1 MLTEEQKRVRKIRDE
16 DSSFF
21 SAIISLKT
29 VLDYCPEKRT
39 ERKRGLQ
46 RKEKNQEI
54 GRVSVVFLEEH
65 ELMLLRTR
73 KMEKRGFSI
82 PSLLCCFSE
91 SLKGERAS
99 SFAVGEGENRNKK
112 KKKLACEVKGAAP
125 LFCTCMEG

>member
-1 MLTEEQKRVRKIRDE
+1 MLTEEQKRARKIRDE

-39 ERKRGLQ
+39 ERKRGLH

-65 ELMLLRTR
+65 ELLLLRTG

-82 PSLLCCFSE
+82 PYLLCCFSE
-91 SLKGERAS
+91 RLKGERAS
-99 SFAVGEGENRNKK
+99 SFAVGGRKQKQKEE
-112 KKKLACEVKGAAP
+112 E
-125 LFCTCMEG
+125 TCV